1 MLFSC
6 QKYNLYFPCSSV
18 PLRNP
23 TTCTIFNCQNPNEHH
38 AILRK
43 HNSKSTAYLLHHL
56 SHKDGADHQPIP
68 KPKPSELQ
76 DPMPH
81 EEKVKVLELSLVRKR
96 TPQFPGSIY
105 AQSPSDSDVGSSLP
119 PLRTLFQSSADTDD
133 RDNEEEE
140 KEMIMRALEIRRK
153 VTEEVFKEAM
163 RKGKFGI
170 TYATNLVGKLS
181 GFIDYIMIEAANL
194 KRLPKYSNSTFNLRA
209 KIIIDDSKVVP
220 LIRWLKHNALSYPRI
235 AKLILMSRGKPEAIR
250 SFVEWLKS
258 VRVKGEF
265 LGVVMLN
272 AGENILQRSHEELD
286 EIVLYLESNG
296 VRGDWMGYVISRC
309 PQLLSYSL
317 EEVKTRAQFYLDM
330 GLNEKD
336 FGTMVFDFPKVLGY
350 YTLEEMNA
358 KVNYLKEFG
367 LQSKDVG
374 RLLAFRP
381 QLMACSI
388 DEQWKPLVKYLYYY
402 GITRDGMRRM
412 LTIKPMVFCADLQ
425 MTIVPKVRFFED
437 MGVRKDAIGNM
448 LVRFPPL
455 LTYSLHKK
463 IRPVIIFLLTKAGV
477 SEKDIGKVVALGP
490 ELLGC
495 NIVHKLDVNV
505 KYFLS
510 LGIHLRQLGEMIA
523 DFPMLLRYNIDVLR
537 PKYIYLRKTMVRP
550 LQDLIEFP
558 RFFSYSLE
566 GRIIPRHKVLVENQI
581 NIKLRYML
589 ASTDEEFNKMV
600 KAIIRK
606 RQRFESAVTN
616 EDTTHPQSVITGDIT
631 TPQA

>member
-1 MLFSC
+1 M
-6 QKYNLYFPCSSV
+6 
-18 PLRNP
+18 
-23 TTCTIFNCQNPNEHH
+23 
-38 AILRK
+38 
-43 HNSKSTAYLLHHL
+43 
-56 SHKDGADHQPIP
+56 
-68 KPKPSELQ
+68 
-76 DPMPH
+76 
-81 EEKVKVLELSLVRKR
+81 
-96 TPQFPGSIY
+96 
-105 AQSPSDSDVGSSLP
+105 GSSLP
-119 PLRTLFQSSADTDD
+119 PLRTLFQSSDD
-133 RDNEEEE
+133 KDDDEEE
-140 KEMIMRALEIRRK
+140 KEMIMRALDIRRK

-170 TYATNLVGKLS
+170 TYTTNLVGRLS

-194 KRLPKYSNSTFNLRA
+194 KRLPEYSNSTFNLRA
-209 KIIIDDSKVVP
+209 KIVIDDSKVVP

-235 AKLILMSRGKPEAIR
+235 AKLILMSSGKLEAVR

-258 VRVKGEF
+258 VHVKGEF
-265 LGVVMLN
+265 LGVVMVN
-272 AGENILQRSHEELD
+272 AGENIFQRSHVELD

-296 VRGDWMGYVISRC
+296 VRRDWMGYVISRC

-317 EEVKTRAQFYLDM
+317 DEVKNRAQFYHDM

-350 YTLEEMNA
+350 YSLEEMNA

-367 LQSKDVG
+367 LQTKDVG

-388 DEQWKPLVKYLYYY
+388 EEQWKPLVKYLYYY
-402 GITRDGMRRM
+402 GITQDGMRRM

-437 MGVRKDAIGNM
+437 IGVRNDAIDNM
-448 LVRFPPL
+448 LVKFPPL
-455 LTYSLHKK
+455 LTYSLNKK
-463 IRPVIIFLLTKAGV
+463 IRPVVIFLMTKAGV
-477 SEKDIGKVVALGP
+477 SEKDIAKVVALGP

-495 NIVHKLDVNV
+495 NIAHKLDLNV

-510 LGIHLRQLGEMIA
+510 LGIRLRQLGEMIA
-523 DFPMLLRYNIDVLR
+523 DFPMLLRYNPDVLR
-537 PKYIYLRKTMVRP
+537 PKYVYLRKTMVRP

-589 ASTDEEFNKMV
+589 TSTDEEFNKMV
-600 KAIIRK
+600 KGIIRK
-606 RQRFESAVTN
+606 RLRFESAVTN
-616 EDTTHPQSVITGDIT
+616 EDTTLILET